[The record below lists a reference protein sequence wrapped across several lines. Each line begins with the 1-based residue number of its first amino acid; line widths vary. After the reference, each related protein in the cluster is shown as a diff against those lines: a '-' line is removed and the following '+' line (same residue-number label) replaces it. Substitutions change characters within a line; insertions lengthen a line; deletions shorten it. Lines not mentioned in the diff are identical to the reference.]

1 MSLVGK
7 IEAVLFVAGKP
18 VPLDRLVKI
27 LKADKKEV
35 ESSVEELKTRLNTE
49 GSGLHLVDHDG
60 KLQLV
65 TNPVFG
71 EVVESLVKEEVAG
84 ELTRPSLETLTI
96 IAYRGPVTKPEI
108 EQIRGINCSLIL
120 RNLSMRGLIEE
131 RDDKARLQPVYTL
144 SNDFIRH
151 LGLHSVEELPDYL
164 ELHEHES
171 LDQVLAEMNAG
182 QEKKSETDM
191 TV

>member
-18 VPLDRLVKI
+18 IAIDRIVKI
-27 LKADKKEV
+27 LDSKKQEV
-35 ESSVEELKTRLNTE
+35 EAAIKELKTRLNTE
-49 GSGLHLVDHDG
+49 GSGLHLIDHEG

-65 TNPVFG
+65 TNPTFG
-71 EVVESLVKEEVAG
+71 DVVEPLVKEEVAG

-120 RNLSMRGLIEE
+120 RNLLIRGLIEE
-131 RDDKARLQPVYTL
+131 QDDKTRLQPVYTL
-144 SNDFIRH
+144 ANNFLRH
-151 LGLHSVEELPDYL
+151 VGLHDVKDLPNYEELRQ
-164 ELHEHES
+164 HES
-171 LDQVLAEMNAG
+171 LEQVLIDMNPVEETKPEKEMN
-182 QEKKSETDM
+182 
-191 TV
+191 V